1 MTIPEIA
8 NPIIQRAFWTISDHL
23 SLDAAIGSL
32 LDSEQMGSLSDN
44 ELIRIIE
51 EADRYWRDKYKYC
64 VRTPG
69 SVLAYAPLMEACC
82 HQRYTQLSKQ
92 RDSAP
97 ETERAALTARMA
109 RLLTV
114 GAHCELAR
122 AETLLLNE
130 RCQEAYQM
138 FGRAEQMA
146 RQMPDEGV
154 LRLYEILWAH
164 YGQWAAASM
173 AHRQGEIDT
182 ARAGIHQILLQVGTE
197 AEEYIKKIEQLFSRH
212 QWVFGERA
220 RLRQEQQDGVTEH
233 APSDRLG
240 GLSPMVDLIRRLASE
255 VESGKL
261 SLEAARESARTELPS
276 LHVQPGMMRLVSA
289 LYEEVA
295 EIDPERAVRF
305 EEIASELAL
314 QFRDH
319 PDVQGAGLYSLGFAL
334 SRLARK
340 QGAGF
345 ERAMATLER
354 AYELVSSEQ
363 RDDEPGAGHYRLQAL
378 ICREAAI
385 SSRYLRDGPA
395 MTRWAEEAVVLSDR
409 WSCPPLERGT
419 VYGLRGEARERV
431 GALDP
436 ALDDHFH
443 ALELFREAGSALNV
457 RRAYHHI
464 FDLSIRANRLSE
476 AVGAAEEIIE
486 IAREVGDLEDLL
498 ETVFELARALT
509 RLGQLESAVLYLDRA
524 EKIVQQETE
533 KNGPNDNQLLNMFRI
548 LMWKTRF
555 SVALLGENSALPA
568 EEKRILVT
576 RTRDE
581 IETARQIALGLQRDD
596 LLTEAWLQEAL
607 LAELYNPASVQAICK
622 DLDMIAGCP
631 PELMAYGFL
640 LRGRVAARLQDF
652 KEALACLDS
661 GLNLAMGKEYD
672 DIWIPFLSVRGAV
685 KEHLGDR
692 SGALRDYE
700 DAVNRTASF
709 RNLLA
714 EESQIGVFSLAQDA
728 LDRLFILNAGPAP
741 AADTRCALHWAEYA
755 KSRALA
761 ELLGQSIVL
770 PAPSVEIGALVME
783 ENELLSKVGSGRAA
797 SLVAA
802 AQVSLDQR
810 HAMQAMKSRLNEIWD
825 RLEQDYPD
833 YIELRRGSVPSWS
846 EIAEMTTD

>member
-8 NPIIQRAFWTISDHL
+8 NPIIQRVFWTISGHL

-32 LDSEQMGSLSDN
+32 LDSEEVESLPDN

-69 SVLAYAPLMEACC
+69 SVLAYPPLMTACC
-82 HQRYTQLSKQ
+82 HQRYTQLWKQ
-92 RDSAP
+92 RESAP
-97 ETERAALTARMA
+97 ETEREAFTRRMG

-130 RCQEAYQM
+130 SFQEAYQI
-138 FGRAEQMA
+138 FGQAEQMA
-146 RQMPDEGV
+146 RQTPDEGV
-154 LRLYEILWAH
+154 LRLYEILWAR

-173 AHRQGEIDT
+173 AHRQGEIDS
-182 ARAGIHQILLQVGTE
+182 ARAGIHHILLQVGTE
-197 AEEYIKKIEQLFSRH
+197 AEECIKKIEQFFSRH
-212 QWVFGERA
+212 QWVLGERA
-220 RLRQEQQDGVTEH
+220 RLRQEQQDRVTEQ
-233 APSDRLG
+233 PSPDRLG
-240 GLSPMVDLIRRLASE
+240 GFSPMVDLIRRLASE

-261 SLEAARESARTELPS
+261 SLEGAQERARAEFPS
-276 LHVQPGMMRLVSA
+276 LHVQPGMMQLVSA

-295 EIDPERAVRF
+295 KIDPERAVRF
-305 EEIASELAL
+305 EEIASDLAL
-314 QFRDH
+314 QFGDH

-334 SRLARK
+334 NCLARK

-345 ERAMATLER
+345 ERAIATLEH
-354 AYELVSSEQ
+354 AYRLVSSEQ
-363 RDDEPGAGHYRLQAL
+363 RDGQGAEHHRLQGL
-378 ICREAAI
+378 ICREAAT

-395 MTRWAEEAVVLSDR
+395 MTHWAEEAVVLSER

-419 VYGLRGEARERV
+419 VYGLRAEARERA

-443 ALELFREAGSALNV
+443 ALELFREAGSTLNV
-457 RRAYHHI
+457 RRACHHI
-464 FDLSIRANRLSE
+464 LDLCIRANRLSD
-476 AVGAAEEIIE
+476 AVAAAEEIIDT
-486 IAREVGDLEDLL
+486 AREVGDLEDLL
-498 ETVFELARALT
+498 ETVFELARPLT
-509 RLGQLESAVLYLDRA
+509 RLGQVESAVLYLDRA
-524 EKIVQQETE
+524 DKIVQKEMQ
-533 KNGPNDNQLLNMFRI
+533 KDGPNDNQLLNMFRI
-548 LMWKTRF
+548 QIWKARF
-555 SVALLGENSALPA
+555 SIVLLGENSPLSA
-568 EEKRILVT
+568 EEKSMVIT
-576 RTRDE
+576 RTRED
-581 IETARQIALGLQRDD
+581 IETARQIALHLQRDD
-596 LLTEAWLQEAL
+596 LLAEAWLQQAL
-607 LAELYNPASVQAICK
+607 LAEIYNPTSVQAICK

-631 PELMAYGFL
+631 PQLLAYGFL

-661 GLNLAMGKEYD
+661 GLKLAMGKEYD
-672 DIWIPFLSVRGAV
+672 DIWIPFLGVRGAV

-700 DAVNRTASF
+700 DAVNRTASL
-709 RNLLA
+709 RSLLA

-728 LDRLFILNAGPAP
+728 LDRLFILNAGPAA
-741 AADTRCALHWAEYA
+741 AADTRRALHWAEYA

-770 PAPSVEIGALVME
+770 PAPSVEVGALVME
-783 ENELLSKVGSGRAA
+783 ENELLSEVRTGRAA

-802 AQVSLDQR
+802 APVSLDQR
-810 HAMQAMKSRLNEIWD
+810 HAMQGMKSRLDELWD

-833 YIELRRGSVPSWS
+833 YVELRRGSVPSWS
-846 EIAEMTTD
+846 EIAEMTAG